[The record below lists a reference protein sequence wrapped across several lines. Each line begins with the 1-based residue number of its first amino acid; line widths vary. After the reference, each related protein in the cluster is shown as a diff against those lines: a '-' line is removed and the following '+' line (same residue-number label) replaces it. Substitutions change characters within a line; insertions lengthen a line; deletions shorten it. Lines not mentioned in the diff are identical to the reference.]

1 MCDVGWNEE
10 SVQLRVRLAYADVLV
25 HANDDVLPVAATP
38 VPAGQFVHD
47 DLPVSEL

>member
-1 MCDVGWNEE
+1 MRTRCSEA
-10 SVQLRVRLAYADVLV
+10 SARAYAHVLV

>member
-1 MCDVGWNEE
+1 MCDVGWNEDP
-10 SVQLRVRLAYADVLV
+10 VQRSVRLGYEHVLV